1 MELKV
6 NKKQKTS
13 TKMIID
19 GHAHACGDYLTPE
32 KIVTHLA
39 QSKVD
44 KLVLVPGELNSEK
57 TYSFPNV
64 AKLLPGLNITKFFNY
79 LTKMVISL
87 TNAQKDFIAG
97 NAYVYELAKE
107 LPDKVIQFYLVTNVF
122 DSITQELD
130 DKHLKWKFKG
140 LKFHQCWFP
149 ISIKSKIFIE
159 TATWAIGKDLPIFI
173 HLFSDSEVN
182 MLIEHKRNNPRSI
195 IIVAHLFGLELFIKS
210 KTKFENLHFDIST
223 YQVTSDK
230 RVLKA
235 INYFGAEKILMGSDT
250 PYGKD
255 NLKKNIDRIRSLD
268 ISTKEKE
275 LILGENM
282 RRLLK
287 I

>member
-6 NKKQKTS
+6 NKKQITS

-19 GHAHACGDYLTPE
+19 GHAHACGDYLIPE
-32 KIVTHLA
+32 KIIIHLA
-39 QSKVD
+39 ESKVD

-97 NAYVYELAKE
+97 NAYVYELAKA

-122 DSITQELD
+122 DSITRELD

-140 LKFHQCWFP
+140 LKFHQCWFS
-149 ISIKSKIFIE
+149 ISIKSKIFTE
-159 TATWAIGKDLPIFI
+159 TATWAIKNDLPIFI
-173 HLFSDSEVN
+173 HLFSDSEVK
-182 MLIEHKRNNPRSI
+182 MLIEHKINNLRSI

-210 KTKFENLHFDIST
+210 KTKFKNLYFDIST

-282 RRLLK
+282 KRLLK